1 MQTRNIKIAYIGGGS
16 KQWARIFMNDLALTQ
31 GLAGEI
37 ALYDTDREAAL
48 LNKRIGERINALPE
62 TISRWE
68 YSVYATLEGALQNAD
83 FVIISILP
91 GTFEEMESDVHAP
104 EQLGIYQSVGDTA
117 GPGGIL
123 RAMRTVPLFEGFAR
137 EIARHCPE
145 AWVLNL
151 TNPMSIC
158 VKALYG
164 AFPQIKAFGC
174 CHEVFHAQD
183 FLCAVIQEIC
193 GVPRP
198 NRREIYT
205 DASGVNHFTWITQAQ
220 YGDLDILSLLP
231 EFIERFFEQ
240 GYCERKG
247 VGLQD
252 YQTDVFRSGN
262 KVKMDLYRR
271 YGALGA
277 AGDRHLAEFMNGRW
291 YMQSPEHVKAWG
303 FHLTDVGFRKRRQNE
318 RIQESVASAEGKM
331 PVRLQQSD
339 EELIDLIK
347 AILGMGTVVSNVNLP
362 NSGQM
367 PGLPLG
373 SIVETNCVFS
383 HNSVKPVAAKRL
395 PAAAHALVMRA
406 CLNIESAYEGIV
418 KRDLD
423 RIFAAFMDQ
432 PLCAPLSLSDGRT
445 LFRKMI
451 ENTRPFLEPYYRLDA

>member
-1 MQTRNIKIAYIGGGS
+1 MQSKNIKIAYIGGGS

-31 GLAGEI
+31 GLTGEI
-37 ALYDTDREAAL
+37 ALYDTDKDAAI
-48 LNKRIGERINALPE
+48 LNQRIGERINVLPE
-62 TISRWE
+62 TVSRWD
-68 YSVYATLEGALQNAD
+68 YRVYETLEEALQKAD

-104 EQLGIYQSVGDTA
+104 ERYGIYQSVGDTA

-123 RAMRTVPLFEGFAR
+123 RAMRTVPLFEGFAK
-137 EIARHCPE
+137 EIKKCCPD

-164 AFPQIKAFGC
+164 ACPAIKAFGC

-183 FLCAVIQEIC
+183 FLCAVIKEIC
-193 GVPRP
+193 GIERP
-198 NRREIYT
+198 NRRDIYT
-205 DASGVNHFTWITQAQ
+205 DASGVNHFTWITEAH
-220 YGDLDILSLLP
+220 YGNLDIFSLLP
-231 EFIERFFEQ
+231 SFIERFFEH
-240 GYCERKG
+240 GYCERCDG
-247 VGLQD
+247 GPQD
-252 YQTDVFRSGN
+252 YKTNVFRSGN
-262 KVKMDLYRR
+262 KVKMDLFLR

-291 YMQSPEHVKAWG
+291 YMQSPAHVKSWG
-303 FHLTDVGFRKRRQNE
+303 FHLTGVDFRKARQNE
-318 RIQESVASAEGKM
+318 RAEESVALAEGKA
-331 PVRLQQSD
+331 PITLQHSD

-367 PGLPLG
+367 PGLPMG

-383 HNSVKPVAAKRL
+383 HNSVKPVAAKPL
-395 PAAAHALVMRA
+395 PAAAHALVARA
-406 CLNIESAYEGIV
+406 CLNIESAYEGIAS
-418 KRDLD
+418 RDLNK
-423 RIFAAFMDQ
+423 IFAAFMDQ

-445 LFRKMI
+445 LFFKMI
-451 ENTRPFLEPYYRLDA
+451 DNTRAYLEPYYTLDA

>member
-1 MQTRNIKIAYIGGGS
+1 MQTKTIKIAYIGGGS
-16 KQWARIFMNDLALTQ
+16 KQWARIFMNDLALTE
-31 GLAGEI
+31 GLTGEI
-37 ALYDTDREAAL
+37 ALYDTDREAAI
-48 LNKRIGERINALPE
+48 LNRRIGERINALPE
-62 TISRWE
+62 AISRWD
-68 YSVYATLEGALQNAD
+68 YRVYETPEGALTKAD

-104 EQLGIYQSVGDTA
+104 EQFGVYQSVGDTA

-123 RAMRTVPLFEGFAR
+123 RAMRTVPLFEGFAK
-137 EIARHCPE
+137 EIEKCCPG

-164 AFPQIKAFGC
+164 AFPNIKAFGC

-183 FLCAVIQEIC
+183 FLCAVIKEMC

-198 NRREIYT
+198 NRRDIYT
-205 DASGVNHFTWITQAQ
+205 DASGVNHFTWITEAH
-220 YGDLDILSLLP
+220 YGNLDIFSLLP
-231 EFIERFFEQ
+231 GFIERFFEQ
-240 GYCERKG
+240 GYCERHG
-247 VGLQD
+247 VDPQD
-252 YQTDVFRSGN
+252 YKNDVFRSGN
-262 KVKMDLYRR
+262 KVKMDLFLR

-291 YMQSPEHVKAWG
+291 YMQSPAHVQSWG
-303 FHLTDVGFRKRRQNE
+303 FHLTDVGFRKKRQNE
-318 RIQESVASAEGKM
+318 RMEESVALAEGKI
-331 PVRLQQSD
+331 PVQLQQSD

-367 PGLPLG
+367 PGLPMG

-383 HNSVKPVAAKRL
+383 HNSVKPVVAKRL
-395 PAAAHALVMRA
+395 PAAAHALVARA
-406 CLNIESAYEGIV
+406 CLNIESAYEGIAS
-418 KRDLD
+418 RDLEK
-423 RIFAAFMDQ
+423 IFAAFMDQ

-445 LFRKMI
+445 LFGKMV
-451 ENTRPFLEPYYRLDA
+451 ENTKAYLEPYYKLNA